1 LIYKKGFA
9 KAAEFNKLG
18 DDSMLDGRPSL
29 TRDRL
34 LALVDQILVKNAV
47 VRPVSVNDPLTAAGL
62 SSVDMVQLM
71 LAVEADFDITIAA
84 TDITPEHFRS
94 IATIEA
100 LIDKIRH
107 A

>member
-1 LIYKKGFA
+1 
-9 KAAEFNKLG
+9 
-18 DDSMLDGRPSL
+18 MLDGRPSL

-34 LALVDQILVKNAV
+34 LALVEQLLVKNAV

-71 LAVEADFDITIAA
+71 LAVEADFDITIPAA
-84 TDITPEHFRS
+84 DITPEHFRS

-100 LIDKIRH
+100 LIDEIKR

>member
-1 LIYKKGFA
+1 
-9 KAAEFNKLG
+9 
-18 DDSMLDGRPSL
+18 MLDGRPRL

-34 LALVDQILVKNAV
+34 LALVEQILAKNAV
-47 VRPVSVNDPLTAAGL
+47 TRPLSVDEPLTAAGL

-71 LAVEADFDITIAA
+71 IAVEADFNITIPAA
-84 TDITPEHFRS
+84 EITPERFRS

-100 LIDKIRH
+100 LIDKIRQ

>member
-1 LIYKKGFA
+1 
-9 KAAEFNKLG
+9 
-18 DDSMLDGRPSL
+18 MLDGRPGL

-34 LALVDQILVKNAV
+34 LALVERILVKNAV
-47 VRPVSVNDPLTAAGL
+47 ARPLSVNDPLTTAGL

-71 LAVEADFDITIAA
+71 IAVEADFDITIPAA
-84 TDITPEHFRS
+84 EITPEHFRS

-100 LIDKIRH
+100 LIDKIRQ